1 MTFNQKTA
9 KLKVF
14 AFVTERDQVFI
25 ELQKL
30 NGIKFHGN
38 KLLIKESISGKK
50 LNLERTE
57 ISNTMTPKIL

>member
-50 LNLERTE
+50 LNLERTQ

>member
-57 ISNTMTPKIL
+57 I

>member
-14 AFVTERDQVFI
+14 AFVTARDQVYI
-25 ELQKL
+25 ESQKL
-30 NGIKFHGN
+30 DGIKFHGN

-57 ISNTMTPKIL
+57 I

>member
-14 AFVTERDQVFI
+14 AFVTARDQVYI
-25 ELQKL
+25 ESQKL
-30 NGIKFHGN
+30 DGIKFHGN

-57 ISNTMTPKIL
+57 IWNTMTPKIL